1 MFVLLAF
8 VAGGC
13 KYFDKGKKKKIDPI
27 ALQKAK
33 EDSIA
38 KARNQETEKLRLA
51 KEQARQDSLRAVQEF
66 EAKYRFHVIIGSFK
80 IPSNA
85 TSWEQEARGFGF
97 KNTKI
102 IDAPN
107 GYSLVSVGWF
117 DTYSKAFNEINRI
130 NAELEEPWEL
140 WVYEKN

>member
-13 KYFDKGKKKKIDPI
+13 KYFDKGKKKKVDTV

-33 EDSIA
+33 EDSIK
-38 KARNQETEKLRLA
+38 KARTLEAEKLRMA
-51 KEQARQDSLRAVQEF
+51 KEQAAQDSLRAVQEY

-80 IPSNA
+80 VPSNA
-85 TSWEQEARGFGF
+85 SSWEQEARGFGF

-102 IDAPN
+102 IETPN
-107 GYSLVSVGWF
+107 GFSLVSVGWF
-117 DTYSKAFNEINRI
+117 DTYGKAFSEINRI

-140 WVYEKN
+140 WVYEKH